1 MAKYNKP
8 IPKSQPKLLDE
19 LIEPYDLAGLSKP
32 PVKEFKRGEQTS
44 MKGDTVKLMT
54 VGLQDIDSSI
64 IYYFEN
70 VIRPNIVKNGQ
81 RLPVPV
87 IYGSPE
93 RWKSVQEDGFYRTK
107 DGKLML
113 PLIMFK
119 RNSIEKNY
127 TLGNKLDANGPN
139 HFKTYEKTYSAQ
151 NSYDKFSV
159 LNNRIP
165 VKERYGII
173 IPDYVTITYEC
184 IIFTDYVEE
193 MNHLIEAINFASDS
207 YWGNKERFQFRARVD
222 SYDTLTEVS
231 QGEERGI
238 KTNFNIVLQG
248 YIIPETINKELVNVN
263 KWYSKS
269 KIVFDIETV
278 SSSEQLIISNNTIAP
293 QPGVGINQ
301 SSAVSVNSA
310 ALTYLNYN
318 KQLTGTVTGTTTI
331 EFASLW
337 YESPSPLPA
346 TSIDNFMFF
355 CNGVLIE
362 KTAITSFVQSGS
374 TSILT
379 VNPSLLGYSLG
390 SEDEIIG
397 IGKFLNGD

>member
-127 TLGNKLDANGPN
+127 TLGNK
-139 HFKTYEKTYSAQ
+139 
-151 NSYDKFSV
+151 
-159 LNNRIP
+159 
-165 VKERYGII
+165 
-173 IPDYVTITYEC
+173 
-184 IIFTDYVEE
+184 
-193 MNHLIEAINFASDS
+193 
-207 YWGNKERFQFRARVD
+207 
-222 SYDTLTEVS
+222 
-231 QGEERGI
+231 
-238 KTNFNIVLQG
+238 IVLL
-248 YIIPETINKELVNVN
+248 EVK
-263 KWYSKS
+263 
-269 KIVFDIETV
+269 
-278 SSSEQLIISNNTIAP
+278 
-293 QPGVGINQ
+293 
-301 SSAVSVNSA
+301 
-310 ALTYLNYN
+310 
-318 KQLTGTVTGTTTI
+318 
-331 EFASLW
+331 
-337 YESPSPLPA
+337 
-346 TSIDNFMFF
+346 
-355 CNGVLIE
+355 
-362 KTAITSFVQSGS
+362 
-374 TSILT
+374 
-379 VNPSLLGYSLG
+379 
-390 SEDEIIG
+390 
-397 IGKFLNGD
+397 